1 MGTLTDM
8 SEQPRQPKGTPRTG
22 GRRTDRAN
30 TARATLAWPHADR
43 QPVTVTIDSRDW
55 RQGMVTHHLDA
66 VIPPL
71 IAGLPIALPDDLQ
84 ASVVAAE
91 RALAELDAQLDAS
104 DAAVVEAATFA
115 LLRSESVSSSRIEGI
130 NVTNR
135 RLAEA
140 IHDAGGA
147 KHLAREVVGNI
158 EAMQASVAYGTAAN
172 PFTSDDILEL
182 HRRLM
187 ERAIGVTEGVY
198 RTEQNWI
205 GAEHVDDGVAYVPP
219 PPAMIPELMD
229 DLCEFINTSST
240 SSVVRAAIAH
250 AQFEA
255 IHPFVDGNGRVGR
268 CIVSVTLR
276 KAGGTTTIPP
286 VSSVL
291 LADTDNYFA
300 ALHEFQQ
307 NANPAPWMTQ
317 FANATVEACARAR
330 GLVTDIVDLKASW
343 RERTGARAGSHM
355 VRLIELLPTLTLVTA
370 DQVAERLD
378 VDPNQAR
385 RLLGQLEE
393 AGIATHASDGRR
405 NRVWRVDQMF
415 KLLDDHSLGRS

>member
-1 MGTLTDM
+1 MISYPYGYATD
-8 SEQPRQPKGTPRTG
+8 
-22 GRRTDRAN
+22 
-30 TARATLAWPHADR
+30 
-43 QPVTVTIDSRDW
+43 
-55 RQGMVTHHLDA
+55 
-66 VIPPL
+66 IPPH
-71 IAGLPIALPDDLQ
+71 IAELPIALPDDLQ

-115 LLRSESVSSSRIEGI
+115 LLRAESVSSSRIEGI
-130 NVTNR
+130 DVTNR

-140 IHDAGGA
+140 IHDAGSA
-147 KHLAREVVGNI
+147 KYLAREVVGNI
-158 EAMQASVAYGTAAN
+158 EAMQASVAYGTAAD
-172 PFTSDDILEL
+172 PFTGDDILEL

-187 ERAIGVTEGVY
+187 ERAIGITEGAY

-219 PPAMIPELMD
+219 PPAMIPELID

-276 KAGGTTTIPP
+276 KAGGTTTVPP

-291 LADTDNYFA
+291 LADTDRYFA

-330 GLVTDIVDLKASW
+330 ALVADIEDLKASW

-378 VDPNQAR
+378 IDPNQAR
-385 RLLGQLEE
+385 RLLGQLEQ
-393 AGIATHASDGRR
+393 AGIATQASDGRR

-415 KLLDDHSLGRS
+415 TLLDDHSLGRS